1 MSVSVLPVATHC
13 RVWEFLRIDSLSR
26 GQIFCTVPAPRL
38 DRSTE
43 FPYRRVSGATIGVT
57 RPGPRRSRARPSAPS
72 ASHPGVVMGLVW
84 SSRSSKRLRRV
95 GVPPTSSSWP
105 RTCRSAWRPLVDWS
119 AHPSEGNGPAGSSPR
134 QPQPESGLRGMIS
147 AAGPGGGTALGAGA
161 SGTPPPSQGLS
172 ALPPAVTAHGPSP
185 ATRRQVVLLPH
196 TGPSPLTSDPP
207 TTAQEGLPA

>member
-26 GQIFCTVPAPRL
+26 VRSSAPCLLHALIGRL
-38 DRSTE
+38 SFRI
-43 FPYRRVSGATIGVT
+43 GAYPGLLSVVHA
-57 RPGPRRSRARPSAPS
+57 PDPGAAELGPRAEPAIR
-72 ASHPGVVMGLVW
+72 GVAVGLVW
-84 SSRSSKRLRRV
+84 SSRSSERLRRV
-95 GVPPTSSSWP
+95 GVPPTSSTWP
-105 RTCRSAWRPLVDWS
+105 RTFRSAWRTLVDWS

-134 QPQPESGLRGMIS
+134 QPQPKSGLQGLIS
-147 AAGPGGGTALGAGA
+147 AAGPGGGTARGAGA

-207 TTAQEGLPA
+207 TTAQEGPPA